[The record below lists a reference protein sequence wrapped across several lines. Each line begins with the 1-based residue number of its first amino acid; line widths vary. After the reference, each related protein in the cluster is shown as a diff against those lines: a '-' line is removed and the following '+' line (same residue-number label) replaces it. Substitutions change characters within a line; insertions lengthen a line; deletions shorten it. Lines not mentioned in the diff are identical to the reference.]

1 MTPRN
6 LYRIP
11 AIDYYGKPY
20 VKTIELTDREAIR
33 LGLMERPI
41 TTHTRTE
48 QPVTDGCCE
57 DENSS
62 QAAADFA
69 ERVNDYFENK
79 LWEGER

>member
-33 LGLMERPI
+33 LGLMERPVVEHAKTI
-41 TTHTRTE
+41 
-48 QPVTDGCCE
+48 QSVTDGCCE
-57 DENSS
+57 LENGS

-69 ERVNDYFENK
+69 ERVNNYFENELNEK
-79 LWEGER
+79 E